1 MLGNLADPLIYMLGL
16 GYGLGGMLPSID
28 GQPYV
33 AFLAAGTVCASTMNA
48 ATFEAL
54 YSAFSRMHVQKTW
67 DAILNT
73 PLGLADVVAGELFW
87 AATKSLFSG
96 AAILV
101 VITALGLTNGP
112 LALWALPAIVL
123 TGLAFA
129 ALGLI
134 WNALAP
140 SYDFFM
146 YYFTLFITPMTLI
159 SGVFLPDRPVARLAG
174 RDRRLAA
181 AGPGRRAGS
190 PAARRAGAGRCPDP
204 HHGAARTAGRSLRH
218 RPAPDPPPPAQ
229 VESADGNP
237 ARHHQ
242 LPRRRNA
249 NAIALAVVEAKL
261 AACVNILPRVQSIYR
276 WQGAVESATEI
287 PFLIK
292 STAANYPALEKADPR
307 THPYDMSRKSS
318 PCRSRRVCRPT

>member
-1 MLGNLADPLIYMLGL
+1 MTSTASAAASRPLAGWLPVWRRNFLVWRKLALPSILGNLADPLIYMLGL
-16 GYGLGGMLPSID
+16 GYGLGAMLPEIA
-28 GQPYV
+28 GQSYV

-48 ATFEAL
+48 ATFESL

-101 VITALGLTNGP
+101 VVAALRLTDGP

-129 ALGLI
+129 GLGLI

-159 SGVFLPDRPVARLAG
+159 SGVFFPTDQLPHWLASIGHWLPLAQGVALIRPLLAG
-174 RDRRLAA
+174 QIPESALIHIMALLATAGLAFVVALQLTCRRL
-181 AGPGRRAGS
+181 
-190 PAARRAGAGRCPDP
+190 
-204 HHGAARTAGRSLRH
+204 L
-218 RPAPDPPPPAQ
+218 
-229 VESADGNP
+229 
-237 ARHHQ
+237 
-242 LPRRRNA
+242 
-249 NAIALAVVEAKL
+249 K
-261 AACVNILPRVQSIYR
+261 
-276 WQGAVESATEI
+276 
-287 PFLIK
+287 
-292 STAANYPALEKADPR
+292 
-307 THPYDMSRKSS
+307 
-318 PCRSRRVCRPT
+318 